1 MKTGVIEK
9 QSTVKKY
16 DYVMENQIDFIQA
29 DVLRELKGEKRN
41 KSDLQEGDVFLSE
54 MEKQRQSL
62 PIFQLREQ
70 LLEAVRD
77 HQIIIL
83 VGETGCGKTT

>member
-9 QSTVKKY
+9 QSTGKKY

-41 KSDLQEGDVFLSE
+41 KKDL
-54 MEKQRQSL
+54 
-62 PIFQLREQ
+62 
-70 LLEAVRD
+70 
-77 HQIIIL
+77 
-83 VGETGCGKTT
+83 

>member
-1 MKTGVIEK
+1 
-9 QSTVKKY
+9 
-16 DYVMENQIDFIQA
+16 
-29 DVLRELKGEKRN
+29 
-41 KSDLQEGDVFLSE
+41 

-62 PIFQLREQ
+62 PIFLLREK

>member
-1 MKTGVIEK
+1 
-9 QSTVKKY
+9 
-16 DYVMENQIDFIQA
+16 
-29 DVLRELKGEKRN
+29 
-41 KSDLQEGDVFLSE
+41 